1 MRSSTLILQQAQDE
15 VLFVT
20 YHFKIFIQSLSTDEP
35 TKGNPNA

>member
-1 MRSSTLILQQAQDE
+1 MRSSALILQQDQDE